1 MLLCSGYMFLKKRIQ
16 TNSQG
21 SNNPAI
27 YPYPQKKKEK
37 KSNIITP
44 AGVQGVPSG
53 G

>member
-1 MLLCSGYMFLKKRIQ
+1 MFWIYVPKKEDIDKQ
-16 TNSQG
+16 YQG
-21 SNNPAI
+21 NNNPAI
-27 YPYPQKKKEK
+27 YPYPHRKKEK